1 MVSGE
6 IELRADGGFHEVP
19 EPQVLIVLLHAY
31 DSKPTTL
38 QRMAQVAREQYP
50 QSDVYAPR
58 LPISV
63 FSCANPEKIARDMV
77 GYLAALPRIGN
88 YEKIIMVGH
97 SMGAVLARCVW
108 ALAHGATPAATIDSD
123 LALDWAGRIERII
136 LVAALNRGWTV
147 SSALSPLNRLVWTA
161 GTAWGNFLR
170 HVLRKEPVVFGVR
183 RGAAF
188 LTTVRL
194 QCLAVEAYLGERRP
208 ITIQLLGTSDDFIAP
223 TDNVDLSTG
232 KNFFY
237 IEIDDATHSG
247 IVDLREGQGEASA
260 LSRFRL
266 ALKAEA
272 PELKGKSLT
281 PEDVFDGGDESNDFD
296 TSILPEQ
303 NFKVKHVVFVIHG
316 IRDRGFWTRRI
327 ARKVKSVARER
338 NNGELCRSVT
348 STYGYF
354 PMGPF
359 LLPWV
364 RRNKV
369 EWLLDQYVAA
379 KSLYPQADFSY
390 IGHSNGTY
398 LLAKALEICPA
409 IHFMDG
415 VVFAGSMV
423 RRNFEWEQYIP
434 SRVSRLINYV
444 ATDDW
449 VVAIFPHG
457 LERLHLQDVGGAGHL
472 GFEKPQRVNILYAKG
487 EHSAALVPDKWQEMA
502 DFVLNNKIPPGR
514 VNGLSPSPRNV
525 ARGQWSPVI
534 MIGLVVIVLGIGA
547 AMLFGLGR
555 LAGPWGPVLALL
567 FAFYLYMLRVVL
579 TRA

>member
-1 MVSGE
+1 MVSGQ
-6 IELRADGGFHEVP
+6 IELRAEGGFYDVP
-19 EPQVLIVLLHAY
+19 EPQALIVLLHAY

-38 QRMAQVAREQYP
+38 QRMAQVAREEYP
-50 QSDVYAPR
+50 HSDIYAPR

-63 FSCANPEKIARDMV
+63 FSCANPETIARGIV
-77 GYLAALPRIGN
+77 EFLGRRPRIGS
-88 YEKIIMVGH
+88 YEKIILIGH
-97 SMGAVLARCVW
+97 SLGAVLARCVW
-108 ALAHGATPAATIDSD
+108 ALAHGATPAGAVDSD
-123 LALDWAGRIERII
+123 KVLPWAGRIDRII

-147 SSALSPLNRLVWTA
+147 SSALSPLNRLVWTV
-161 GTAWGNFLR
+161 GTAWGNLLR

-208 ITIQLLGTSDDFIAP
+208 ITVQFLGTSDDFIAP

-237 IEIDDATHSG
+237 IEVDDATHSG
-247 IVDLREGQGEASA
+247 IVELREGKGETSA
-260 LSRFRL
+260 LERFRL
-266 ALKAEA
+266 ALTAKA
-272 PELKGKSLT
+272 PELKEISLP
-281 PEDVFDGGDESNDFD
+281 PEDVFDGCDETDDFD
-296 TSILPEQ
+296 ASILPER
-303 NFKVKHVVFVIHG
+303 NLAVKHVVFVIHG
-316 IRDRGFWTRRI
+316 IRDRGFWTRRL
-327 ARKVKSVARER
+327 ARKVKSVARA
-338 NNGELCRSVT
+338 NGEQCRSVT
-348 STYGYF
+348 STYGFF

-359 LLPWV
+359 LLPWI

-379 KSLYPQADFSY
+379 KSLYPEAEFSY

-409 IHFMDG
+409 ISFMDG

-423 RRNFEWEQYIP
+423 RRNFEWEKYIP
-434 SRVSRLINYV
+434 SRVSRMINYV

-449 VVAIFPHG
+449 VVAIFPYG
-457 LERLHLQDVGGAGHL
+457 LERLRLQDVGGAGHL
-472 GFEKPQRVNILYAKG
+472 GFLAPDNANIRYAVG

-502 DFVLNNKIPPGR
+502 DFVLNKIDPPNLVAGI
-514 VNGLSPSPRNV
+514 SPSPRNLT
-525 ARGQWSPVI
+525 RGRWSPAI
-534 MIGLVVIVLGIGA
+534 MIGLVVLVLGIGA
-547 AMLFGLGR
+547 AMLFALDR
-555 LAGPWGPVLALL
+555 IAGAWGPVLALL
-567 FAFYLYMLRVVL
+567 FAFYLYLLRLVL